1 MMMRKLDL
9 TRIREILINEQ
20 IALAADIQNE
30 QDKLQQYIEE
40 NPDLLDLADK
50 RLQQE
55 IVAELLSHKEQRLIQ
70 VQATLKRL
78 DEGKYGICAECGN
91 EINPERL
98 KAIPY
103 AALCV
108 NCQERLE
115 RNR

>member
-1 MMMRKLDL
+1 MRKLNL
-9 TRIREILINEQ
+9 MSIREILIAEQ
-20 IALAADIQNE
+20 IVLAADIQNE
-30 QDKLQQYIEE
+30 QDKLQQYSEE
-40 NPDLLDLADK
+40 NPDLLDLADQ

-55 IVAELLSHKEQRLIQ
+55 IVVDRLSHKEQRLTQ
-70 VQATLKRL
+70 VQAALKRL
-78 DEGKYGICAECGN
+78 DEGMYGICARCGN

-108 NCQERLE
+108 NCQERFE